1 MLFDIDINTEQNLV
15 KNIGI
20 IGNKTLSEEEDVK
33 AITQLSEAA
42 LISCLVKQKIR
53 KKGKEIPKQI
63 TKILQRIQSQRRKL
77 ENKIKIK
84 KYDYYEIYIKLKY
97 N

>member
-33 AITQLSEAA
+33 AIT
-42 LISCLVKQKIR
+42 
-53 KKGKEIPKQI
+53 
-63 TKILQRIQSQRRKL
+63 
-77 ENKIKIK
+77 
-84 KYDYYEIYIKLKY
+84 
-97 N
+97 